1 MIIVMLGAPG
11 AGKGTQ
17 SEILKERLQ
26 LVHVS
31 SGDLLRDHIARGT
44 ELGKVANEYMARGEL
59 VPDHLIIAM
68 ILDRLQMPDAER
80 GVLLDGFPRT
90 TRQAEALDE
99 VLDFQGKRVNAA
111 LYVYVPDELLIERL
125 SGRWICRAEG
135 HIYHEIYAPP
145 KVPGICDIDG
155 SELYQRDDDKRET
168 VVKRLDVFHRDTEPI
183 IDYYRREGVLCEIDG
198 NRPIEVVTEELLDCL
213 R

>member
-1 MIIVMLGAPG
+1 MLGAPG

-17 SEILKERLQ
+17 SDILKETLQ

-31 SGDLLRDHIARGT
+31 SGDLLRDNIARGT
-44 ELGKVANEYMARGEL
+44 ELGKVANEYMSKGDL

-68 ILDRLQMPDAER
+68 ILDRLQLPDAEH

-90 TRQAEALDE
+90 TPQAEALDE
-99 VLDFQGKRVNAA
+99 ALELQGKRVSAA
-111 LYVYVPDELLIERL
+111 LYICVPDDLLVERL
-125 SGRWICRAEG
+125 SGRWICRAAG
-135 HIYHEIYAPP
+135 HIYHEKFAPP

-155 SELYQRDDDKRET
+155 SELYQRNDDKRET
-168 VVKRLDVFHRDTEPI
+168 VVKRLEVFHRDTAPI
-183 IDYYRREGVLCEIDG
+183 IDYYRRKAILCEIDG
-198 NRPIEVVTEELLDCL
+198 NRPIEVVTQELLDCL

>member
-17 SEILKERLQ
+17 SEFLKERLQ

-44 ELGKVANEYMARGEL
+44 ELGTVANQYMSKGEL

-68 ILDRLQMPDAER
+68 ILDRLQMPDAEH

-90 TRQAEALDE
+90 TPQAEALDE
-99 VLDFQGKRVNAA
+99 ALEQQGKRVGAA
-111 LYVYVPDELLIERL
+111 LYICAPDELLIERL
-125 SGRWICRAEG
+125 SGRWICHNGG
-135 HIYHEIYAPP
+135 HIYHEKFAPP

-168 VVKRLDVFHRDTEPI
+168 VVKRLVVFHRDTEPI
-183 IDYYRREGVLCEIDG
+183 IGYYRQKGILCEIDG
-198 NRPIEVVTEELLDCL
+198 NRYIEVVTEELLDCL

>member
-17 SEILKERLQ
+17 SEFLKERLQ

-44 ELGKVANEYMARGEL
+44 ELGTVANQYMSKGEL

-68 ILDRLQMPDAER
+68 ILDRLQMPDAEH

-90 TRQAEALDE
+90 TPQAEALDE
-99 VLDFQGKRVNAA
+99 ALEQQGKRVGAA
-111 LYVYVPDELLIERL
+111 LYICAPDELLIERL
-125 SGRWICRAEG
+125 SGRWICRNGG
-135 HIYHEIYAPP
+135 HIYHEKFAPP
-145 KVPGICDIDG
+145 RVPGICDIDG

-168 VVKRLDVFHRDTEPI
+168 VVKRLVVFHRDTEPI
-183 IDYYRREGVLCEIDG
+183 IGYYRGKGILCEIDG
-198 NRPIEVVTEELLDCL
+198 NRYIEVVTEELLDCL